1 MSACGTYLG
10 LQPDPDAPGG
20 VLVLRNDASGTRA
33 SELPASTDALRALA
47 REATDAGKPGDALAI
62 LGYAL
67 DMVEKARRRLA
78 RFDPPEES

>member
-1 MSACGTYLG
+1 MSARGTYLG

-20 VLVLRNDASGTRA
+20 VLVLRNDASGSTRA
-33 SELPASTDALRALA
+33 SELPASTEALRALA

-67 DMVEKARRRLA
+67 DVEQARRRLA
-78 RFDPPEES
+78 RFDAPEKS